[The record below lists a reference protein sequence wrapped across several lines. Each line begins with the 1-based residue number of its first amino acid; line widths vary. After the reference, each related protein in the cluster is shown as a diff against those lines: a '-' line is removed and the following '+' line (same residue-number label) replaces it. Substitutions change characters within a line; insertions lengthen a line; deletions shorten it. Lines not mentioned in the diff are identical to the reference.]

1 MVQQPINKTFISES
15 LSQAFYESI
24 PDLIAIIPSILY
36 KDSKEEAEK
45 AEKVEKPAEKSVE
58 DEDEDIAPDDEEVE
72 EVNLE
77 EEEDLQ
83 EAINLSNRYR
93 PKLHYANLGRIYQG
107 MEGRGINHFR
117 IPPKKGGIGD

>member
-45 AEKVEKPAEKSVE
+45 AEKVEKPAEKAVE

-93 PKLHYANLGRIYQG
+93 PKLHYANLGRIY
-107 MEGRGINHFR
+107 
-117 IPPKKGGIGD
+117 